1 MEKITFTQ
9 IIVLVIWC
17 FLGAFVCGVAPMEYK
32 YIIGYLFGCGSQII
46 LLYNGL

>member
-17 FLGAFVCGVAPMEYK
+17 FLGAFVCNAVPMEFK
-32 YIIGYLFGCGSQII
+32 YITGYLFGCGSQII

>member
-17 FLGAFVCGVAPMEYK
+17 FLGAFVCNAVPMESK
-32 YIIGYLFGCGSQII
+32 YITGFLFGCGSQII